1 MCNYKLYLN
10 PRIGARLFSVVKKA
24 LLVILLWSKRK
35 ERGSATHKVLL
46 HKLKLVLLAVLAF
59 LVREFV
65 RIRGALARMEVAIAL
80 PVPPLP
86 VPVASSPFGVASL
99 VVVAVL
105 GTPRSSMP
113 AGCVLPT

>member
-1 MCNYKLYLN
+1 M
-10 PRIGARLFSVVKKA
+10 ST
-24 LLVILLWSKRK
+24 
-35 ERGSATHKVLL
+35 THKVLL
-46 HKLKLVLLAVLAF
+46 HKLQLVVLAVLAF
-59 LVREFV
+59 LVGEFV
-65 RIRGALARMEVAIAL
+65 RVRGALAGMEVTIAL

-113 AGCVLPT
+113 AGRFLPT